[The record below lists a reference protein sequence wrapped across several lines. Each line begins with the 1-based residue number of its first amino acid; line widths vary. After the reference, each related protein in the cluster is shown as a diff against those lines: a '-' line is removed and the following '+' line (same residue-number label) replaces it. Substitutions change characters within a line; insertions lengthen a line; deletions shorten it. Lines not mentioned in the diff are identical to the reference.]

1 MIANLVPI
9 RGPARDIFV
18 RCAAILVMTPVGSQQ
33 APAIELVQSLYD
45 LTPAEARV
53 ARGLVAGNT
62 LEEIATEQSVS
73 RNTVRTH
80 LRGVMEKTG
89 CNRQAEVVALL
100 GGLAPLNAP
109 RGE

>member
-80 LRGVMEKTG
+80 LRGVMEKPDATA
-89 CNRQAEVVALL
+89 RPKWSRS
-100 GGLAPLNAP
+100 LAGSPH
-109 RGE
+109 

>member
-1 MIANLVPI
+1 
-9 RGPARDIFV
+9 
-18 RCAAILVMTPVGSQQ
+18 MTPVGSQQ

-53 ARGLVAGNT
+53 ARGLAGGKT

-100 GGLAPLNAP
+100 GGLAPLNGS

>member
-1 MIANLVPI
+1 
-9 RGPARDIFV
+9 
-18 RCAAILVMTPVGSQQ
+18 MTSRRPRR
-33 APAIELVQSLYD
+33 
-45 LTPAEARV
+45 RV
-53 ARGLVAGNT
+53 ARGLVTGKT

-100 GGLAPLNAP
+100 GGLVPLNP
-109 RGE
+109 PKGE